1 MVWMKIESLAITG
14 VKLVRLEPTYDERGF
29 FTRAFCVDE
38 FARAGLPTRFVQSSV
53 SFNRKAGTV
62 RGLHFQW
69 PPSTEGKLVRCTRG
83 AMHDVLLDLRPE
95 SASYLA
101 HLAVRLDAENRDAI
115 YIPHGVAHGFMSL
128 EDSTEVH
135 YQMTDFFAPDLGAG
149 FRWNDPAFG
158 IVWPKTG
165 AIVVSER
172 DAQHPDFDRN
182 AFEAEL
188 QGRR

>member
-1 MVWMKIESLAITG
+1 MVWMRIESLAIAG
-14 VKLVRLEPTYDERGF
+14 VKLVRLRPTFDDRGF
-29 FTRAFCVDE
+29 FARAFDVNE
-38 FARAGLPTRFVQSSV
+38 FAQAGLPTHFVQSSV
-53 SFNRKAGTV
+53 SFNLKAGTV
-62 RGLHFQW
+62 RGMHFQW

-83 AMHDVLLDLRPE
+83 AMHDVFLDLRPE
-95 SASYLA
+95 SASYLMHA
-101 HLAVRLDAENRDAI
+101 AVRLDPENRDAV

-135 YQMTDFFAPDLGAG
+135 YQMTDFFASNLGAG

-158 IVWPKTG
+158 IVWPRTD

-172 DAQHPDFDRN
+172 DTHYPDFDRH